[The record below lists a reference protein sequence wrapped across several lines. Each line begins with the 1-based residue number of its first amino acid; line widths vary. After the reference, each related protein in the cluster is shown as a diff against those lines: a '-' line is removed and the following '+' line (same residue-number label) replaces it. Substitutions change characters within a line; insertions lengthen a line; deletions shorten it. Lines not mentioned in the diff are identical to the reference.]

1 MYDSKTINLF
11 ETIVPAQ
18 STRLISVPVNISQGD
33 VIINQQSINGC
44 TITGCLST
52 TTNSKCIVEISN
64 PTSNDIIFSLDRPV
78 TANIFNEQ
86 TLFANSKDNA
96 RFQEISSRLRTDH
109 LNAEERANLLSLC
122 TEFSD
127 IFYLENEPLT
137 FTNKIL
143 YTKMNR

>member
-64 PTSNDIIFSLDRPV
+64 PTSNDIIFSLDRP
-78 TANIFNEQ
+78 NIFNEQ

-96 RFQEISSRLRTDH
+96 RFQEISSCLRTDD
-109 LNAEERANLLSLC
+109 LIAEERANLLSLC